1 MFKLF
6 YIRPNTLFIH
16 HDLRQM
22 SRISIKK
29 YILFW
34 NWPISIDQTNNLSY
48 FYRNRLR
55 IFLFS
60 FFRYFNPF
68 IFSDGMDTFTSYQ
81 NHELI
86 YFDRLIHQLLRHFI
100 TNKLFPLTF
109 SLPFI
114 IQYKLV
120 HKLLKGS
127 KIKLKNK
134 DILFILKYFL
144 KISKANIT

>member
-6 YIRPNTLFIH
+6 YIRPNKLFIYN
-16 HDLRQM
+16 DLIQM

-34 NWPISIDQTNNLSY
+34 NWPISIDPTNNLSY

-60 FFRYFNPF
+60 FFRYFSPF
-68 IFSDGMDTFTSYQ
+68 IFNDRMNTFRSYQ

-86 YFDRLIHQLLRHFI
+86 YFDRLINQLLRHFI
-100 TNKLFPLTF
+100 ANKLFPLTF

-114 IQYKLV
+114 VQYKLV
-120 HKLLKGS
+120 HKILKGS
-127 KIKLKNK
+127 KIQLENK

-144 KISKANIT
+144 KISKANIS

>member
-6 YIRPNTLFIH
+6 YIQPSALFIYY
-16 HDLRQM
+16 DLIQM
-22 SRISIKK
+22 SRISIRK

-68 IFSDGMDTFTSYQ
+68 LLKGRIDISISYQ
-81 NHELI
+81 NNELI
-86 YFDRLIHQLLRHFI
+86 YFDRLINQLLHNFVA
-100 TNKLFPLTF
+100 NKLSPLTF

-120 HKLLKGS
+120 KKLLKGS

-144 KISKANIT
+144 KISKANIS

>member
-6 YIRPNTLFIH
+6 YIQPNSLFIYY
-16 HDLRQM
+16 DLIQM
-22 SRISIKK
+22 SRVSIRK

-68 IFSDGMDTFTSYQ
+68 SLNDRADISICYQ
-81 NHELI
+81 NHEFI
-86 YFDRLIHQLLRHFI
+86 YLVRLTNQLLRNFI
-100 TNKLFPLTF
+100 TNQLFPLTF

-114 IQYKLV
+114 IQHKLV
-120 HKLLKGS
+120 SKILKGS
-127 KIKLKNK
+127 KIKFKNK

-144 KISKANIT
+144 KISKANIS

>member
-6 YIRPNTLFIH
+6 YIQPSKLFIYY
-16 HDLRQM
+16 DLIQM
-22 SRISIKK
+22 HRIAIRK

-34 NWPISIDQTNNLSY
+34 NWPISIDQSNNLSY
-48 FYRNRLR
+48 FSRNRLR

-68 IFSDGMDTFTSYQ
+68 LLNDTMDSCLSYQ
-81 NHELI
+81 SHESI
-86 YFDRLIHQLLRHFI
+86 YLDRLMNQLLRNFLI
-100 TNKLFPLTF
+100 NKLFPFTF

-120 HKLLKGS
+120 KKFLKGS
-127 KIKLKNK
+127 KIKFKNK

-144 KISKANIT
+144 KISKDNIS